1 MIGPPFT
8 LPTPVLVRDSKAVI
22 LTRLFSWLSACL
34 LAGAVVIALVAVTSD
49 RNDLRE
55 QLRSQTDELACRSV
69 AVLEVNRATAE
80 RDNTI
85 AYILIAFAGGETQIV
100 IDTLIEELKLGTATV
115 DEAIDAQGLALVSCS
130 NQ

>member
-1 MIGPPFT
+1 MNPPFT
-8 LPTPVLVRDSKAVI
+8 LPTPVFVRDSKAVI

-69 AVLEVNRATAE
+69 AVLEVNKATAE

-85 AYILIAFAGGETQIV
+85 ADVLIAFAEGETQIV
-100 IDTLIEELKLGTATV
+100 IDTLIEELRLGTAAV